1 MKSFKNIISSL
12 FFKLLPVVLLVF
24 FTHISYTQENDDLY
38 FNKNDRKIV
47 VHKKSLSVYF
57 VSSYTKPLRK
67 LVCSYTSTI
76 KKIKVF
82 INPWS

>member
-38 FNKNDRKIV
+38 FNKTIEKLFLKKKV
-47 VHKKSLSVYF
+47 YQLKKS
-57 VSSYTKPLRK
+57 
-67 LVCSYTSTI
+67 
-76 KKIKVF
+76 
-82 INPWS
+82 